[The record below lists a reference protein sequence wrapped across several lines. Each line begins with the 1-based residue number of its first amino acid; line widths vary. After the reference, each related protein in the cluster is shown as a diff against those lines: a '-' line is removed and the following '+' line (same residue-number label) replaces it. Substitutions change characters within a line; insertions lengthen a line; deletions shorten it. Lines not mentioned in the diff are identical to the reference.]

1 MEVKIVSN
9 SGIDIHNQTDIMRI
23 LDPVILIHAM
33 FRVVLTFCWIQVVPD
48 AKCSAPRPESV
59 SACTEC
65 DRQAWAWHGN
75 LVSTNHDTCNAYMIL
90 YVYLYSLYNYILLQ
104 RSRCTVHDYMY
115 TYLYMF
121 RCCCKLTFLRVI
133 RRFRMFKPNISS
145 DLFTSWK
152 SLIIYDKFT
161 SEFCAWFRCGDRAG
175 HCSGGW
181 VQYARA
187 CGSLRRQLTLKCWP
201 VGSDNAHIWGYHRF
215 FPATKSMRQ
224 ESHPRHKKPQWR
236 NFQHRRMDCACLSI
250 PTLRI
255 LSAQCPPPFELR
267 LRDFRCPCLIVGER
281 CKI

>member
-90 YVYLYSLYNYILLQ
+90 YVCLYSLYNYILLQ

-121 RCCCKLTFLRVI
+121 RCCFKLTFLRVI
-133 RRFRMFKPNISS
+133 RRFCMFKPNISS

-152 SLIIYDKFT
+152 SLITYKFT
-161 SEFCAWFRCGDRAG
+161 SEFCCMISMWRSCRSLQQWVSSICESLWQPRKAVDFEMLACWQWQCPYLRVILDTRNHKGEIF
-175 HCSGGW
+175 STGGW
-181 VQYARA
+181 
-187 CGSLRRQLTLKCWP
+187 
-201 VGSDNAHIWGYHRF
+201 
-215 FPATKSMRQ
+215 
-224 ESHPRHKKPQWR
+224 
-236 NFQHRRMDCACLSI
+236 
-250 PTLRI
+250 
-255 LSAQCPPPFELR
+255 
-267 LRDFRCPCLIVGER
+267 IVHV
-281 CKI
+281 

>member
-1 MEVKIVSN
+1 
-9 SGIDIHNQTDIMRI
+9 
-23 LDPVILIHAM
+23 M

-104 RSRCTVHDYMY
+104 RIRLIRCTVHDYMY
-115 TYLYMF
+115 TYPYMF
-121 RCCCKLTFLRVI
+121 RCCLKLTFSRVI
-133 RRFRMFKPNISS
+133 RRC
-145 DLFTSWK
+145 K
-152 SLIIYDKFT
+152 SLCDFVCSNPISHRICLDLGKALSLNDTFT
-161 SEFCAWFRCGDRAG
+161 SEFCASFRCGDRAG
-175 HCSGGW
+175 HCSSGW

-201 VGSDNAHIWGYHRF
+201 VGNTHIWGYHRF

-224 ESHPRHKKPQWR
+224 ESHPRHKKPQR
-236 NFQHRRMDCACLSI
+236 TNFQHRRMDCACLSI

-267 LRDFRCPCLIVGER
+267 LRDFRCPCLTVGER

>member
-90 YVYLYSLYNYILLQ
+90 YVYIYMYLYSLYNYILLQ

-121 RCCCKLTFLRVI
+121 RCCFKLTFSRVI
-133 RRFRMFKPNISS
+133 RRFCMFKPNSNPISHRICLHLGKALS
-145 DLFTSWK
+145 PTTNLHLSFA
-152 SLIIYDKFT
+152 
-161 SEFCAWFRCGDRAG
+161 AWFRCGDRAG
-175 HCSGGW
+175 HCSSGW

-224 ESHPRHKKPQWR
+224 ESHPRHKKPQRR
-236 NFQHRRMDCACLSI
+236 NFQQS
-250 PTLRI
+250 TGGW
-255 LSAQCPPPFELR
+255 
-267 LRDFRCPCLIVGER
+267 IVHV
-281 CKI
+281 